1 MSDWGVIFDWDGV
14 IVDSREAHRK
24 SWDMLA
30 ERENRPL
37 PDGHFERSFG
47 MRNQQIIPE
56 VLQWSDRPEEIQRL
70 SASKEQA
77 YRDLITRSGI
87 ETLPGVRSLLRALQ
101 DEAVPAVIGSSTPRA
116 NLDCALEL
124 LGLGSA
130 FRDLVA
136 AEDVERGKPHPEPFL
151 KAAQKIGMPPD
162 RCVVIEDAHVGIAAA
177 KAGGM
182 AVLAVATTHAAG
194 SLTGADRV
202 EESLEDISPAVLKQ
216 LLV

>member
-1 MSDWGVIFDWDGV
+1 M
-14 IVDSREAHRK
+14 
-24 SWDMLA
+24 
-30 ERENRPL
+30 
-37 PDGHFERSFG
+37 
-47 MRNQQIIPE
+47 
-56 VLQWSDRPEEIQRL
+56 
-70 SASKEQA
+70 
-77 YRDLITRSGI
+77 
-87 ETLPGVRSLLRALQ
+87 
-101 DEAVPAVIGSSTPRA
+101 IGRSTPRA

-194 SLTGADRV
+194 SLTGAVRV